1 MNRFPSFRALAGA
14 VTILAG
20 VSATSEAVTSGIPAQ
35 ITDETAGV
43 PDFLAEKLPDA
54 PPEPAFPDVFPVSLK
69 ICPVMYVFNRP
80 KTDEDLVMVNYAPVV
95 SAGESVKLATAP
107 VAEGCLSSGF
117 GMRRTRLHEGV
128 DYFNQTAVDIYA
140 AGNGVIKEMTY
151 RNDFGNMIV
160 IDHGDGVFTRY
171 AHLERFSGLKEGAAV
186 EAGDVI
192 GLMGNTSSRK
202 IARHLHF
209 EVLTG
214 EWGDEAGSF
223 ALTPLDVFDLP
234 AADTEG

>member
-14 VTILAG
+14 VMILAG
-20 VSATSEAVTSGIPAQ
+20 VSATSEAVTSGIPAPM
-35 ITDETAGV
+35 TDETAGM
-43 PDFLAEKLPDA
+43 PDLSAEPLPEA
-54 PPEPAFPDVFPVSLK
+54 PAELAFPDVFPVSLK
-69 ICPVMYVFNRP
+69 VCPVMHVFNRP
-80 KTDEDLVMVNYAPVV
+80 ETDEDLVMVNYAPVV

-128 DYFNQTAVDIYA
+128 DYFNHTAVDIYA
-140 AGNGVIKEMTY
+140 AGDGVIKEMVY
-151 RNDFGNMIV
+151 RNDFGNMLV

-171 AHLERFSGLKEGAAV
+171 AHLQSFGNIKEGATV

-214 EWGDEAGSF
+214 EWGAEAGSF
-223 ALTPLDVFDLP
+223 ALTPLNVFDLP
-234 AADTEG
+234 AADAEG